1 MEKNINKYFL
11 IALSSII
18 LSNAYA
24 NRISIPL
31 AKKPI
36 RQKQEIK
43 KAKPIDILLL
53 TALPGSGKSE
63 VRKYFSSLSPKECKE
78 QFGIK
83 ETVQLDDF
91 PYVHMMRRISEE
103 LNKLDKRGEYF
114 LAPAF
119 SFRSPREWGTLM
131 HLINEDYYDLVNQT
145 KINPK
150 SAALWLFD
158 RLDNA
163 RVKAGG
169 KGLLKKLD
177 PKIHQQV
184 ADAVEQDA
192 AKLLKDKVAE
202 IAKATNLK
210 DKTVV
215 IEFARGGADSSPM
228 PLPSPYGYKYAF
240 SQLSPQILNKASV
253 LYIWVTPEESRR
265 KNEERANPKDPGS
278 ILNHGVA
285 RSVMYSEYG
294 CDDID
299 WLAKTSKRP
308 NTITVNA
315 HGKEY
320 FLPFGKFDN
329 RVDRTT
335 FIRNE
340 KSSWDKKDIQNLKS
354 ELKKAFNYL
363 TS

>member
-1 MEKNINKYFL
+1 MKQNIKRYFL
-11 IALSSII
+11 AALCVTALSSAD
-18 LSNAYA
+18 SKSAHFF
-24 NRISIPL
+24 
-31 AKKPI
+31 KKPI

-43 KAKPIDILLL
+43 KAKPIKILLL

-63 VRKYFSSLSPKECKE
+63 VRKYFSSLSEEECKE

-83 ETVQLDDF
+83 DTVQLDDF

-103 LNKLDKRGEYF
+103 LNERDKRGEYF

-119 SFRSPREWGTLM
+119 SFRSPKEWGTLM

-163 RVKAGG
+163 RVKVGG
-169 KGLLKKLD
+169 KAVLSKLD
-177 PKIHQQV
+177 PKIRKSV
-184 ADAVEQDA
+184 ANAVEKDA

-202 IAKATNLK
+202 IAKAKNLN

-215 IEFARGGADSSPM
+215 IEFARGGADCAPM
-228 PLPSPYGYKYAF
+228 PLPEPYGYKYAF
-240 SQLSPQILNKASV
+240 SQLSPQILDKASV

-265 KNEERANPKDPGS
+265 KNEARANPKDPGS
-278 ILNHGVA
+278 ILHHGVA
-285 RSVMYSEYG
+285 RSVMYAEYG

-299 WLAKTSKRP
+299 WLTKTSDRP
-308 NTITVNA
+308 NKITINA
-315 HGKEY
+315 HGKKY
-320 FLPFGKFDN
+320 YLPFGRFDN

-335 FIRNE
+335 FIRGE
-340 KSSWDKKDIQNLKS
+340 QSSWKKEEVQNLRS
-354 ELKKAFNYL
+354 GLKKAFSYL
-363 TS
+363 TA